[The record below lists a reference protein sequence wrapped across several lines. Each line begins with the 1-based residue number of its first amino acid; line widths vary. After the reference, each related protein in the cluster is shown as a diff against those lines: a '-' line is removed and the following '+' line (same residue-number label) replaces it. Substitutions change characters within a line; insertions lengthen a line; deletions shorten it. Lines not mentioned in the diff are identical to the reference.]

1 MERLLFNEG
10 MTQILLLTTA
20 QDFLSC
26 YLHGILKQFNTL
38 KQCCKGYDCNVIKSN
53 YALPIFLLTKS
64 KVAYTSVALV
74 PSLQPPPTIHGD
86 KSMSSHSTL
95 FYS

>member
-20 QDFLSC
+20 QDSLSC

-38 KQCCKGYDCNVIKSN
+38 KQYCKAYGCKIFESN
-53 YALPIFLLTKS
+53 YALPIFLLPKS
-64 KVAYTSVALV
+64 KVAHSSTALV
-74 PSLQPPPTIHGD
+74 PSHQSSPTINGD
-86 KSMSSHSTL
+86 KCMSSHSTL